1 MTTPAISLFKRRTA
15 RFTARTDARPPWME
29 RPTWYGQGLK
39 VLVLGAIVVAVGYP
53 FLIALGTSLAGK
65 EEIAANGGYVM
76 FPTEPTLQAYEAVL
90 SGGVV
95 TRAALV
101 SIGVTLVGTAL
112 SLLCTIA
119 LAYGLSRPGTV
130 AGKPILFLVLG
141 TFLFTPGIIPVYL
154 VVDQLGMIDSYAS
167 LIVPIMLNAFN
178 IVVVRAFFQGI
189 PDELHEAARLDGA
202 GEITVLCRIVL
213 PLSKAVLAVVGMFY
227 AVSYWNNFFNAMLYI
242 NDGAKLPLQMVLRS
256 YVLQGDTINESA
268 MGVSSLPPS
277 SATQMAVLLLA
288 IVPIVAVY
296 PFLQRH
302 FTKGVLTGAV
312 KG

>member
-1 MTTPAISLFKRRTA
+1 MTTPAISLFKRRTDT
-15 RFTARTDARPPWME
+15 FKGRTDGRPPWME

-178 IVVVRAFFQGI
+178 IVIVRAFFQGI

-202 GEITVLCRIVL
+202 GEITILWRIVL

-288 IVPIVAVY
+288 IVPIIAVY

>member
-1 MTTPAISLFKRRTA
+1 MTTPAVSLFKRRTE

-202 GEITVLCRIVL
+202 GEITILWRIVL

-227 AVSYWNNFFNAMLYI
+227 AVSYWNNFFNAMLYM